1 MILKDD
7 LLLLKKGGHVVFF
20 GELGQSSN
28 HLIDYFESRGAPPIN
43 LGENPAN
50 WMLKV
55 ITAEDHERDFAESY
69 RASQDF
75 EDLMSNLQSM
85 KDNTNPESKLSF
97 SAKFAASKT
106 VRQRLV
112 NQRLRTIYW
121 RSPTYN
127 LARLMVSLVI
137 AFILGSVFLGNWRPD
152 VLSESEISGMLS
164 VIFLSFIIVGILAM
178 ISVLPVMKQIRDQH
192 YRQRAAGMLDDQSLA
207 WALGTAEKYFIVVA
221 SALFCI
227 VFMPTAGLTFRIGK
241 FVAFWGFFTFNLAI
255 YSYTG
260 QLFMCLVR
268 SMPTAQI
275 LASVVRRTS
284 IKKQPASLHLIF
296 RCRNS
301 YLTVF

>member
-1 MILKDD
+1 M
-7 LLLLKKGGHVVFF
+7 VFF
-20 GELGQSSN
+20 GELGHSSSN
-28 HLIDYFESRGAPPIN
+28 LINYFEACGAPPIN

-55 ITAEDHERDFAESY
+55 IAAEVADRDYAASY
-69 RASQDF
+69 RDSNER
-75 EDLMSNLQSM
+75 EDLMKKVQDM
-85 KDNTNPESKLSF
+85 KENPDPETKLSF
-97 SAKFAASKT
+97 STIYAAPPS

-112 NQRLRTIYW
+112 NKRLRTIYW
-121 RSPTYN
+121 RSPAYN

-137 AFILGSVFLGNWRPD
+137 AFVLGAVFLGNWRPD
-152 VLSESEISGMLS
+152 VLTESEISGLFS
-164 VIFLSFIIVGILAM
+164 VIFLSFIIIGILAM

-221 SALFCI
+221 SVLFCI
-227 VFMPTAGLTFRIGK
+227 VFLPTAGLHFGIGK

-255 YSYTG
+255 YSYFG

-275 LASVVRRTS
+275 LASVVSFACHCKS
-284 IKKQPASLHLIF
+284 ICF
-296 RCRNS
+296 
-301 YLTVF
+301 F